1 VSARAVLLAA
11 VCAAAVTAAPARG
24 DTVTASA
31 VDYSFMPPKLTVL
44 AGDTVG
50 WRNGSFFNQHTV
62 TSATFNSGP
71 IVPGGGFFRQ
81 FNDPGPVLYACTI
94 HPIMTGE
101 VDVYRLLLTGPD
113 KAVARGA
120 ATSLT
125 GRVAPGV
132 GTISIE
138 EDTGAGFHAVATA
151 RSNAGTFRATVHP
164 TAGGSYRAVS
174 GADASP
180 PVPVQVTDRSEF
192 KLKKSPGRLSV
203 HVDPANPGAR
213 VSLQFKLRERFGWW
227 TVARARLD
235 PMSNASFPI
244 HLRRQRRVRAR
255 VVLTQ
260 SDGWTPLAISEAV
273 RVRRHRRG

>member
-1 VSARAVLLAA
+1 VSARPVLLAA
-11 VCAAAVTAAPARG
+11 VIAAVTAAPARG

-50 WRNGSFFNQHTV
+50 WGNGSFFNQHTV
-62 TSATFNSGP
+62 TSATFDSGP

-81 FNDPGPVLYACTI
+81 FNDPGPVLYGCRI

-101 VDVYRLLLTGPD
+101 IDVYRVLLTGPD

-120 ATSLT
+120 ATSLM

-151 RSNAGTFRATVHP
+151 RPSAGTFRATVHP

-174 GADASP
+174 GVDASP
-180 PVPVQVTDRSEF
+180 PVPVQVTDRSQF
-192 KLKKSPGRLSV
+192 KLKKSPGRLKV

-235 PMSNASFPI
+235 STSNASFPI
-244 HLRRQRRVRAR
+244 RLRRQRRVRAR